1 MTETEVRDGYGK
13 RASEYIS
20 LFGSMDKTTL
30 QDQRLV
36 ADWATSVRGPII
48 DVGCGPGHWTAYLT
62 DLGVDAQGLDL
73 VPAFIEQAKA
83 RFPDTVFRVGSFND
97 LGVLDGQVRG
107 ILAWYSL
114 IHLQDEDLQAALANL
129 ARCLSPGGTLLLGF
143 FDGTDG
149 EVLAHVVTAAHFW
162 STDGMAARL
171 VSAGFDVIE
180 VQTRTEGGGPAH
192 AAMIARR
199 RMI

>member
-13 RASEYIS
+13 RAPEYIS
-20 LFGSMDKTTL
+20 MFGSMDKTNV
-30 QDQRLV
+30 QDQRV
-36 ADWATSVRGPII
+36 AHRATSVRGPII

-107 ILAWYSL
+107 ILPWYSL
-114 IHLQDEDLQAALANL
+114 IHLQDEDLQAALSKL
-129 ARCLSPGGTLLLGF
+129 ARCYPILTTNPTYKSGAVIWMRRPYRPSPRRS
-143 FDGTDG
+143 
-149 EVLAHVVTAAHFW
+149 
-162 STDGMAARL
+162 STSAMRL
-171 VSAGFDVIE
+171 WNSVAGFVS
-180 VQTRTEGGGPAH
+180 TKPAL
-192 AAMIARR
+192 A
-199 RMI
+199 